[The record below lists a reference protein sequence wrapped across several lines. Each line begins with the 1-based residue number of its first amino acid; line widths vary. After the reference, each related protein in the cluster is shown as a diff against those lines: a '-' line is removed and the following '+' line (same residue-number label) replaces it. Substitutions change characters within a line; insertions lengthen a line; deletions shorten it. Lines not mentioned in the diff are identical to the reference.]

1 MANRQLIEKLIGI
14 LGSDHT
20 GEVFN
25 AAQKLVKIAKEE
37 KKTLVELL
45 SFDSERNLYLETN
58 SPSGYRRAPKRDA
71 EWQYEPDVQYNPHQ
85 NNMAHVEIRHKLKQ
99 IRLNLSDRLNI
110 WERDFIDGI
119 DIHLVRYG
127 ALTGK
132 QLAAAHFI
140 ISKFFY
146 PKSRK

>member
-1 MANRQLIEKLIGI
+1 MANRQLIEKLIGM

-45 SFDSERNLYLETN
+45 VGQQNPHVVHGGFAYTGGPDVHVYET
-58 SPSGYRRAPKRDA
+58 
-71 EWQYEPDVQYNPHQ
+71 DVQYNPFK
-85 NNMAHVEIRHKLKQ
+85 NNMAHVEIRNKLKQ
-99 IRLNLSDRLNI
+99 IRLNVSNRLNI
-110 WERDFIDGI
+110 WEKEFIDGI

-132 QLAAAHFI
+132 QLAAAHSI
-140 ISKFFY
+140 LSKFHH
-146 PKSRK
+146 PKSKK